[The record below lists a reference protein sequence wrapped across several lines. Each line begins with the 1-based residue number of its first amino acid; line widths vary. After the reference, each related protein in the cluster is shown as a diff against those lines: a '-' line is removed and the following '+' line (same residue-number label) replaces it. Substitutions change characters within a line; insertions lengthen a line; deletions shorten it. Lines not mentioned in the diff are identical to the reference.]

1 MSCDKNCENKRENV
15 PYIVHEADM
24 SRMERT
30 NKRLWIVVIALIGV
44 LLGTNGAWLWYE
56 SQFEYA
62 TEETVQ
68 HVNQN
73 AENGENSFI
82 GGDSYYGTSNN
93 NN

>member
-56 SQFEYA
+56 SQFENPVTTIEAEQNSHSGNNYA
-62 TEETVQ
+62 V
-68 HVNQN
+68 
-73 AENGENSFI
+73 
-82 GGDSYYGTSNN
+82 GGDMVGESES
-93 NN
+93 